1 MKVHRSC
8 LCVCLCFPIS
18 AICQDFKKCRDGEIE
33 IVGTNAL
40 SLCGCPDGEVKH
52 QGKCQELFT
61 QGSCSGGAI
70 LVPEK
75 DEFSL
80 CPEQFK
86 CVEHSKCEPYQLAKL
101 ELLMSIGSRKLELT
115 NHLKN
120 LVCNKEEMKICCP
133 QNNTYSLLSAANIV
147 GSFLWK
153 EPGGECVDI
162 DKYVHQEE
170 PAGPTPFGIIT
181 RRPTCS
187 KRKKWNPYR
196 KRCIRIY

>member
-52 QGKCQELFT
+52 QGECQELFT

-80 CPEQFK
+80 CLAHFD
-86 CVEHSKCEPYQLAKL
+86 CVEHSKCEPYQLAR
-101 ELLMSIGSRKLELT
+101 EEVRSASGSRTSDLKA
-115 NHLKN
+115 HLRT
-120 LVCNKEEMKICCP
+120 LICNKEEMKICCP
-133 QNNTYSLLSAANIV
+133 HKNSFSLLSASNIV
-147 GSFLWK
+147 RSFLWK
-153 EPGGECVDI
+153 EAGGECVDI
-162 DKYVHQEE
+162 DQYVRQE
-170 PAGPTPFGIIT
+170 PAGLTPYGIIP
-181 RRPTCS
+181 RRQTCG
-187 KRKKWNPYR
+187 KRRKWNPYSR
-196 KRCIRIY
+196 KCRRIY